1 MKKERKG
8 KGKKAA
14 SGKKSYRRIATEE
27 AFSIPEQMD
36 AMRQMAMSAQE
47 YDPDLFLWKIMT
59 DSKGPVCA
67 RLLDIDDERLRI
79 MDRDGVAVQVLSLT
93 STGVQML
100 DADRG
105 TALATLAN
113 DRLAEAIR
121 RHPDRY
127 AGLGTL
133 APQDPV
139 RAVKEIDRAVSKLKL
154 NGFIINSHTNDE
166 YLSERKYWPM
176 LEAIAAHEVPLYL
189 HPRAPGPAM
198 ARAYRADHLEHA
210 IWGYQAETGLHA
222 LRLITSSVFDHFPKL
237 KVVLGHMGEA
247 IPYWLY
253 RLDYMHA
260 KSIIGMDRPKLK
272 QDSNRR
278 NAPAESVTIFRTC
291 VSTTASTVGR
301 KPPPFCDHL
310 FLLYL
315 YYLKYLRNQLTSL
328 LLVSVLVHIKRVF
341 CAGRVG
347 RARLRWLSLSV
358 SLFGANRITTRLGD
372 ARSRKLTASA
382 VIVGTFQRTTR

>member
-1 MKKERKG
+1 MKNERKG

-14 SGKKSYRRIATEE
+14 PGKKSYRRIATEE

-36 AMRQMAMSAQE
+36 AMREMAMSAQE

-59 DSKGPVCA
+59 DSKGPVYA
-67 RLLDIDDERLRI
+67 RLLDVDDERLRI
-79 MDRDGVAVQVLSLT
+79 MDRDALAVQVLSLT

-133 APQDPV
+133 APQDPA
-139 RAVKEIDRAVSKLKL
+139 RAVQEIDRAVSKLKL

-166 YLSERKYWPM
+166 YLSERKYWPI
-176 LEAIAAHEVPLYL
+176 LEAIAALEVPLYL

-198 ARAYRADHLEHA
+198 ARAYRTDRLEHA

-222 LRLITSSVFDHFPKL
+222 LRLITSGVFDHFPKL

-253 RLDYMHA
+253 RLDYMH
-260 KSIIGMDRPKLK
+260 SRSMIGMDRPKVKRRPSDYFK
-272 QDSNRR
+272 QNFYITTSGMNWHPVLQFCIQVLGADRIMFAIDYPYQESAEAVEFLNSASISEEDKEKIFHT
-278 NAPAESVTIFRTC
+278 NAE
-291 VSTTASTVGR
+291 
-301 KPPPFCDHL
+301 
-310 FLLYL
+310 
-315 YYLKYLRNQLTSL
+315 
-328 LLVSVLVHIKRVF
+328 RVF
-341 CAGRVG
+341 H
-347 RARLRWLSLSV
+347 
-358 SLFGANRITTRLGD
+358 I
-372 ARSRKLTASA
+372 RKAKAATA
-382 VIVGTFQRTTR
+382 

>member
-1 MKKERKG
+1 MKNQRKG

-27 AFSIPEQMD
+27 AFSIPEQMH
-36 AMRQMAMSAQE
+36 AMREMAMTAQE
-47 YDPDLFLWKIMT
+47 YDPDLYLWKIMT
-59 DSKGPVCA
+59 DSKGPVYA
-67 RLLDIDDERLRI
+67 RLLDVDDERLRI
-79 MDRDGVAVQVLSLT
+79 MDRDAVAVQILSLT

-189 HPRAPGPAM
+189 HPRAPGPSM

-222 LRLITSSVFDHFPKL
+222 LRLITRSVFDHFPKL

-272 QDSNRR
+272 RRPSEYFKENFYITTSGLNWPPVLQFCIQVLGADRIMFAIDYPYQDSAEAVEFMNRAPISEEDKEKIFHT
-278 NAPAESVTIFRTC
+278 NAE
-291 VSTTASTVGR
+291 
-301 KPPPFCDHL
+301 
-310 FLLYL
+310 
-315 YYLKYLRNQLTSL
+315 
-328 LLVSVLVHIKRVF
+328 RVF
-341 CAGRVG
+341 
-347 RARLRWLSLSV
+347 
-358 SLFGANRITTRLGD
+358 RIKK
-372 ARSRKLTASA
+372 AKAATA
-382 VIVGTFQRTTR
+382 